1 MKERQTWKYADA
13 FEREIQ
19 AFLQVFPE
27 FTDECPFV
35 DVSTVAPEYGAT
47 PQRIMT
53 AKGAFGI
60 SVWLRFHEQA
70 NPSVRDAL
78 ISGYIEEGSEWAELY
93 QEMIRR
99 MSHR

>member
-1 MKERQTWKYADA
+1 MKERHPWKYADA

-19 AFLQVFPE
+19 AFLRVFPE
-27 FTDECPFV
+27 FIDECPIV
-35 DVSTVAPEYGAT
+35 DISAQRPEYT
-47 PQRIMT
+47 DPQRIMT

-60 SVWLRFHEQA
+60 AVWLRFHEQA
-70 NPSVRDAL
+70 KPSVRDAL
-78 ISGYIEEGSEWAELY
+78 ISGFIEEVPGGDALY